1 MMRVR
6 RIHLA
11 LGAIAA
17 LLMTNGCT
25 DESQGQKLTAA
36 QWATV
41 AGPDLNCPGSA
52 QVRPGRSPQ
61 YYDIDG
67 DGSAEIFVDFI
78 CAGTDPTTAR
88 DQVEVFGGTSRAS
101 RIVRITTVWDGPNQL
116 LFLAHGCIYFTGNTV
131 VIIGRMHRSGDLA
144 GPPSALFSLTSA
156 WNKKT
161 HKIDVGQAISV
172 SNTGSV
178 PPGCI

>member
-1 MMRVR
+1 MVRVR
-6 RIHLA
+6 RTHLF
-11 LGAIAA
+11 LGVIAA
-17 LLMTNGCT
+17 LLITNGCT
-25 DESQGQKLTAA
+25 DDAQGKKLTAA

-78 CAGTDPTTAR
+78 CADADPATAR
-88 DQVEVFGGTSRAS
+88 DQVEVFGGTSRSS

-131 VIIGRMHRSGDLA
+131 VIIGRMHSSVDPT
-144 GPPSALFSLTSA
+144 GPPTVLFSLTSA

-161 HKIDVGQAISV
+161 HKIDVGRAAPV
-172 SNTGSV
+172 SNTGAV